1 MFKTS
6 KGTDMIKMETKRKKN
21 IEVINAMQDGQ
32 PAK

>member
-6 KGTDMIKMETKRKKN
+6 KGTDMIQKGNKDKKN